1 MDPRLT
7 KFLAL
12 FLPFLLGVP
21 TQPDIARILSGH
33 PIAAYLVCGLV
44 TLVATYLGIGISG
57 PTAAP
62 KMAARLGNPGVG
74 SAVPP
79 APSERVTPTSRP
91 VV

>member
-21 TQPDIARILSGH
+21 SQPDIARILSGH
-33 PIAAYLVCGLV
+33 PIAAYLVAGLV
-44 TLVATYLGIGISG
+44 TLVATYLGIGVSG

-62 KMAARLGNPGVG
+62 KMAAMLGNPGA
-74 SAVPP
+74 SPLPP
-79 APSERVTPTSRP
+79 ASPEPP
-91 VV
+91 KAG